1 MVEQPAFH
9 PDIFGEAELVELL
22 VVWIRTGLLHSSKR
36 LVAYTHTGAPI
47 RKDRIAE
54 VLNLP
59 EGSLE
64 IELAEVGG
72 ALR

>member
-22 VVWIRTGLLHSSKR
+22 VVWTRTGLPHSAKHI
-36 LVAYTHTGAPI
+36 AACTHTGAPI

-64 IELAEVGG
+64 IESAEVGD